1 MLDLTS
7 IKEIGSVLNWIATLG
22 KKDIQGVKE
31 QIRELIGHLSASV
44 VSLWDAAKEITRL
57 KEGEFTKESF
67 TEIYDYFIGFYLQP
81 GEISSAR
88 THCSVVAR
96 DVGRIKVQFAK
107 TLHTDLGRWAEAD
120 EKFRTI
126 TNADSALLETY
137 DASLAKLKL
146 HLDVIRQRVE
156 ASQIVEAETE
166 YFKLKDKLRSDVLE
180 MREEISKMN
189 AAYAHLERISG

>member
-22 KKDIQGVKE
+22 KKEIQGVKE

-67 TEIYDYFIGFYLQP
+67 NEIYDYFIGFYLQP

-120 EKFRTI
+120 EKFQTI

-137 DASLAKLKL
+137 DASLNKLKL

-156 ASQIVEAETE
+156 ANQIAEAEAE

-180 MREEISKMN
+180 MREGISKMN
-189 AAYAHLERISG
+189 TAYAHLERIAG